1 MPQNKSLHIVS
12 FHYPYPP
19 DYGGI
24 IDVYYK
30 IKALHESGVQV
41 ILHTFTEKP
50 LKNHAELEKITTKIY
65 VYQRKS
71 AWFKWIEGK
80 PYSVYSRF
88 DKQLIK
94 NLTKDNTP
102 ILLEG
107 LQTTAILDLKAL
119 SNKKVYIR
127 MHNIEWIYYRE
138 LARYERNIFRK
149 AYQIRESFLLKNHEK
164 NILHK
169 AEKLLCISERE
180 EVWYSTNY
188 LNSKTSYIPPFHGF
202 ENTMNNRENNA
213 NNEKFALYHGNLSIA
228 ENEFIAGKLVEI
240 SNDCNIPIIL
250 AGKNPSNILLS
261 KVKAYPNA
269 KIISNPE
276 DKLLHKLMIDAHI
289 QVIASA
295 QGTGVKLKTIGALFT
310 AKWIIS
316 NENGLPDAKSAD
328 YCTVENDFSR
338 YAAKIN
344 ELAELEYPESLLQ
357 QRLEYARNK
366 YSNQINAQNLI
377 NAIFE

>member
-1 MPQNKSLHIVS
+1 MS

-41 ILHTFTEKP
+41 ILHTFTDKP
-50 LKNHAELEKITTKIY
+50 VKNHAELEKITTKIY
-65 VYQRKS
+65 VYQRKR

-80 PYSVYSRF
+80 SYSVYSRF

-138 LARYERNIFRK
+138 LARYERNFFRK

-310 AKWIIS
+310 SKWIIS